1 MDFRLTAE
9 EAAFRDGLRGWLAA
23 NAPGDIPALRQ
34 GFGVPPE
41 YLELLIDWQRQ
52 LHAAGYLGLHWPRE
66 YGGRGAGPVTQAV
79 FFEEMARA
87 RAPEPPNAVGL
98 DMTGPAIIRHGTP
111 AQKALHLPR
120 ILSADHIFCQGFSE
134 PNAGSDLAALATR
147 AEWHN
152 GEWILTGQKVWT
164 SFSRVANWCQVLA
177 RTNPDAPK
185 HKGITCF
192 LLDMRQ
198 SGVTVRPLRQISGDA
213 DFSEVFFDGA
223 RVAADQVLGAIDAG
237 WEVALTTLAFER
249 GPRTFARQLRL
260 RQGVDGALALARRLD
275 GRDGPLAADPR
286 VRQRLAQL
294 YIDSEAVRCATLRAL
309 QPLLAGGA
317 APGPEGSVAKLHFAE
332 TWQRL
337 TELALELQGAYA
349 PLAAGC
355 AHAVDEGFWQAAYLR
370 SRGDTIAAGTSEIQR
385 NIIAERLLKLPHD

>member
-1 MDFRLTAE
+1 MDFRLGAE
-9 EAAFRDGLRGWLAA
+9 EAAFRGALRAWLAD

-34 GFGVPPE
+34 GIGAPPE
-41 YLELLIDWQRQ
+41 YLGMLVDWQRR

-66 YGGRGAGPVTQAV
+66 YGGKGAGPVTQAV
-79 FFEEMARA
+79 FYEEMARA

-120 ILSADHIFCQGFSE
+120 ILSAEHLFCQGFSE

-147 AEWHN
+147 AERTN
-152 GEWILTGQKVWT
+152 GAWIITGQKVWT
-164 SFSRVANWCQVLA
+164 SYSRVASWCQVLA
-177 RTNPDAPK
+177 RTSPGAPK

-198 SGVTVRPLRQISGDA
+198 PGVTVRPLRQISGDA

-223 RVAADQVLGAIDAG
+223 RVPEEQVLGAVDGG

-260 RQGVDGALALARRLD
+260 RLGVEGALDLARRLERD
-275 GRDGPLAADPR
+275 GRRLADEPL

-294 YIDSEAVRCATLRAL
+294 VIDCEAVRYATLRSL
-309 QPLLAGGA
+309 QPLLAGRG
-317 APGPEGSVAKLHFAE
+317 APGPEGSLAKLHFAE
-332 TWQRL
+332 TWQRVA
-337 TELALELQGAYA
+337 ELALELEGAYA
-349 PLAAGC
+349 PLAAGS
-355 AHAVDEGFWQAAYLR
+355 ARAIDGGFWQATALR
-370 SRGDTIAAGTSEIQR
+370 SRGDTIAAGTTEIQR
-385 NIIAERLLKLPHD
+385 NIIAERLLRLPHD